1 MENISNINYKKELPD
16 KFNIIIEAYMDL
28 STQMN
33 EKKVQIKKYNILSR
47 LI

>member
-16 KFNIIIEAYMDL
+16 KFNIIIEAYANL

-33 EKKVQIKKYNILSR
+33 EKNSSN
-47 LI
+47 